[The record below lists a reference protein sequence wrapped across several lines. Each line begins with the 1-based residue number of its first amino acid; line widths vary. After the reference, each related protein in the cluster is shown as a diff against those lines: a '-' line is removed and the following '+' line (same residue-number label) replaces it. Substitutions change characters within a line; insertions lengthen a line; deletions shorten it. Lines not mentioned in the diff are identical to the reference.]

1 MIIPCKILQW
11 WVDGVRSL
19 GQSPKQFFCQPSLLP
34 SSVYF
39 NWNLCCTFIINID
52 FVNLYICTMYLFHIN
67 SIKYVYSTFHSISQQ
82 MIFRGILF
90 CSILKYSGYMADL
103 DYSRHSKHFKRKWNF
118 LSLIRLLNFS
128 LNLFV
133 FFTFICFSTETF
145 PDNTFIW
152 KLSSLCL
159 SSRNS

>member
-1 MIIPCKILQW
+1 MCTKPLG
-11 WVDGVRSL
+11 WVDGVRCL
-19 GQSPKQFFCQPSLLP
+19 WNKVLNNLFCRFPYCLHRSISIEML
-34 SSVYF
+34 
-39 NWNLCCTFIINID
+39 NIYHQYID
-52 FVNLYICTMYLFHIN
+52 SFNLYICTMYLFHIN
-67 SIKYVYSTFHSISQQ
+67 SIKYEYSTFHSFSQQ

-103 DYSRHSKHFKRKWNF
+103 DYSRHSKHFRRKWNF

-152 KLSSLCL
+152 KLGSLCL
-159 SSRNS
+159 NSRNS